1 MTNYAPG
8 SETELSRAVSI
19 RTEIYN
25 MLKLYPLHDLE
36 LIKAN
41 LQSLHTLQ
49 RPAQKSFEQIQT
61 DWANRNLPFVRR
73 DRL

>member
-1 MTNYAPG
+1 MSSYAPG
-8 SETELSRAVSI
+8 SETDLSRAVSI
-19 RTEIYN
+19 RMEIYN
-25 MLKLYPLHDLE
+25 MLKLYPLHELE

-49 RPAQKSFEQIQT
+49 GPAQKSFEQIQT

-73 DRL
+73 DRI